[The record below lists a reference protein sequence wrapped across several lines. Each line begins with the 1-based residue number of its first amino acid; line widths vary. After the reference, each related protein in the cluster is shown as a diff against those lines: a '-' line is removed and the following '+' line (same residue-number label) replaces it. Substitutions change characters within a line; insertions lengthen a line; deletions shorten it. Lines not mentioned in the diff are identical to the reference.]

1 MPDENNG
8 DRADLVQA
16 LDETVDDEPNVHL
29 LNAFVKSPGLSV
41 PENVE
46 EGHDVDAEDCIDDSP
61 CNVPFHLHV
70 AALARESLHL
80 HTFFGLLDFTEIAS
94 IVVIFA
100 HLKR

>member
-29 LNAFVKSPGLSV
+29 LYAFVQSPRLSV
-41 PENVE
+41 PEDVE
-46 EGHDVDAEDCIDDSP
+46 ESHDVDAEDCVDDSP
-61 CNVPFHLHV
+61 RNVPLHLHV

-80 HTFFGLLDFTEIAS
+80 HTFVGLLDFTEIAPL
-94 IVVIFA
+94 VVIFA